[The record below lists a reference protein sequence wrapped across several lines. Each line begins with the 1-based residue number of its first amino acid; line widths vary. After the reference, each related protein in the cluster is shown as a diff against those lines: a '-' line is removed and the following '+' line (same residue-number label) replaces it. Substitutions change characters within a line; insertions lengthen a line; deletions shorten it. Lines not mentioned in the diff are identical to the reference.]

1 MLFFLIYSTYII
13 DVMVNTCCAH
23 TGVRTSVAV
32 QAVISCLLII
42 HTVPIHGTVSII
54 KHSCSL
60 GNQFMPNVTNI
71 CQLQRREIR
80 ERAMK
85 CRTVVIKL
93 GFARPATEITN
104 WQ

>member
-1 MLFFLIYSTYII
+1 MLSFLIYSTYINE
-13 DVMVNTCCAH
+13 VMVNTCCAH
-23 TGVRTSVAV
+23 SGVRTSVKV

-42 HTVPIHGTVSII
+42 HTVPIHGTISII

-60 GNQFMPNVTNI
+60 GNQFMPNVMKI
-71 CQLQRREIR
+71 CQLRRRDIR

-93 GFARPATEITN
+93 DCASLVRL
-104 WQ
+104 QK